1 MMEYKKILVGTDK
14 YGTKSYKVL
23 TNCDR
28 CGGSGFMPYWVDGG
42 VCFKCGG
49 SGKVWEQEKEYTPER
64 RAQLDAQNAKRAERK
79 AEKVE
84 AQRQAEYET
93 NKAESLAKNGFSTD
107 GKTYVFL
114 GETYSIKDALK
125 SLGARFCPELG
136 WHIDHPVT
144 GYETIAI
151 NLDQVA
157 DISDWGRVVFRDD
170 AKAIA
175 DKAKKVMLPASK
187 SEWVGTLKERK
198 VLDLVFQR
206 MVSFDTVYGTMHI
219 YTFKQ
224 GENVLVWKT
233 SSALWSMEER
243 EKMMGKPVKVKAT
256 IKAHTEYRD
265 EKQTELSRLALVA

>member
-1 MMEYKKILVGTDK
+1 MAKKILVNVDK
-14 YGTKSYKVL
+14 YGTKTYDVL
-23 TNCDR
+23 VPCDR
-28 CGGSGFMPYWVDGG
+28 CGGTGFYYIFGE
-42 VCFKCGG
+42 CFKCGG
-49 SGKVWEQEKEYTPER
+49 SGTMWSQEKEYTPER
-64 RAQLDAQNAKRAERK
+64 RAQLDIQNAKRAERK

-107 GKTYVFL
+107 GQTWVFL
-114 GETYSIKDALK
+114 GETYFIKDELK
-125 SLGARFCPELG
+125 AMGARFCSELG

-144 GYETIAI
+144 GYETVTIS
-151 NLDQVA
+151 LDQVA

-170 AKAIA
+170 AKATVG
-175 DKAKKVMLPASK
+175 KLKRSMLPASK
-187 SEWVGTLKERK
+187 SEWIDELKERK
-198 VLDLVFQR
+198 VLDLVFQKA
-206 MVSFDTVYGTMHI
+206 VSIDTFYGLMNI

-233 SSALWSMEER
+233 SSILWDVEEEER
-243 EKMMGKPVKVKAT
+243 MMGKPVKVKAT